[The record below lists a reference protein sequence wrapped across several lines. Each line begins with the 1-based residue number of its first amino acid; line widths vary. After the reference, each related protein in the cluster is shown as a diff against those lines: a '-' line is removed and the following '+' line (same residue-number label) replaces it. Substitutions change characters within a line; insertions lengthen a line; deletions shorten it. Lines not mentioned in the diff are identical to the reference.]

1 MIGEEVWKSQ
11 GDIRDIISISKLV
24 QKSDGPT
31 EIAEI
36 INTMKRY
43 GDG

>member
-1 MIGEEVWKSQ
+1 MTAVLSH
-11 GDIRDIISISKLV
+11 IISISKLV
-24 QKSDGPT
+24 KKNDGPN

-36 INTMKRY
+36 INTMKRH